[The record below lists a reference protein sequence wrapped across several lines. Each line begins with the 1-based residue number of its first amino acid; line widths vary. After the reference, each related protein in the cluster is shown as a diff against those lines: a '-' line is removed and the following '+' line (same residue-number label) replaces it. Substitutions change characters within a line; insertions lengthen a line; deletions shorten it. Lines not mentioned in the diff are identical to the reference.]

1 VLFVARTNVSGCK
14 NKNFFGAVLSRTGS
28 EAERQND
35 RTCQRQ
41 TTIAYLISSRDEFSL
56 IRFSHVKF
64 LMRQYQHMHMLYHL
78 SIHFFLRGFFL
89 EEDVCMT
96 DSLDMILIL

>member
-41 TTIAYLISSRDEFSL
+41 TTIAYLISSRDIL
-56 IRFSHVKF
+56 PPF
-64 LMRQYQHMHMLYHL
+64 LFICRW
-78 SIHFFLRGFFL
+78 I
-89 EEDVCMT
+89 V
-96 DSLDMILIL
+96 